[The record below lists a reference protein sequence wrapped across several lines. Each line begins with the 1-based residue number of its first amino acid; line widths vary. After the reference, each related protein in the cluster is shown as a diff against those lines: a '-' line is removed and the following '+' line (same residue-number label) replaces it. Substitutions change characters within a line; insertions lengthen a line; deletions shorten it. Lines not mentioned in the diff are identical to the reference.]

1 MEEMKVES
9 DEATTRPVFFY
20 AEMRP
25 YRSLSPMGF
34 WILMA
39 TIGGVSFITGMMFL
53 LAGAWPVFGFFG
65 LDVVLVYVF
74 FRLNYREARAF
85 ETLTLTETELV
96 FCKVSPKGKVYSYR
110 FKPYWLHVKID
121 TLSQTQSRLT
131 LASHGKTVEIGTFLT
146 ADEKVDLA
154 HEVRSALR
162 RQREHIGPTAS
173 LI

>member
-1 MEEMKVES
+1 MEEIKVES
-9 DEATTRPVFFY
+9 DEAATKPAFFY

-25 YRSLSPMGF
+25 HRSLSPMGF

-39 TIGGVSFITGMMFL
+39 AIGGVSFITGMVFL

-85 ETLTLTETELV
+85 ETLTLTETELL
-96 FCKVSPKGKVYSYR
+96 FCRVSPKGKVNSYR
-110 FKPYWLHVKID
+110 FEPYWLHVTID

-131 LASHGKTVEIGTFLT
+131 LSSHGKTVEIGAFLT

-162 RQREHIGPTAS
+162 RQREHIEPTAS
-173 LI
+173 LV